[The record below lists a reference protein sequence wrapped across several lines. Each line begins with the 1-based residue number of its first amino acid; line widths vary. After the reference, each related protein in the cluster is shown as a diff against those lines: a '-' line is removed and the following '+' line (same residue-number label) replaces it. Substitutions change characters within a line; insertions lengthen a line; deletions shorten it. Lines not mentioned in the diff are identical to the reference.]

1 MYASTVIISLRN
13 VAACLIQLFL
23 DILFSF
29 TLLWSCHYFPSAA
42 VNVSDD
48 YGKQPGRGTLS
59 LLSQLWESRGSGV
72 SSLPQVISVLQT
84 WIAATACHSLW
95 IPGYP
100 TADISRFWLCGSFL
114 KAILSRQIENS
125 WLECNI
131 LQEKKKSLPL
141 QYVCMLPS
149 VYKTSALPW
158 NTSATLLFL
167 AVCSLKWSQAYLS
180 KSQHG

>member
-23 DILFSF
+23 DIFFSF
-29 TLLWSCHYFPSAA
+29 TLLWPCHYFPCAA
-42 VNVSDD
+42 VNVSND
-48 YGKQPGRGTLS
+48 YDKQPSRGTLS

-72 SSLPQVISVLQT
+72 SSPPRVISVLQT

-100 TADISRFWLCGSFL
+100 TADISCFWLCGSFL
-114 KAILSRQIENS
+114 KAILSGQIENS

-131 LQEKKKSLPL
+131 PQEKKSLPL

-158 NTSATLLFL
+158 NTSAALLFL

-180 KSQHG
+180 KSQRG